1 MKETSDGVQEA
12 GWKVVISPV
21 SLIVLPHHV
30 HHNCLELSEYVQ
42 DLMNIFYIL
51 CIIKPSED
59 ETTAWRLIL
68 LSHLSCT
75 SSA

>member
-30 HHNCLELSEYVQ
+30 HHNCLESRIVKICTRF
-42 DLMNIFYIL
+42 DDPIL
-51 CIIKPSED
+51 QFICYQ
-59 ETTAWRLIL
+59 TFRR
-68 LSHLSCT
+68 
-75 SSA
+75 